1 MDTVPTRISRRALLA
16 AGATGLVAA
25 ALPSRAAAQ
34 TPASQT
40 PKRGGT
46 LNLRAW
52 DPPHF
57 DHILA
62 HAYRTHVVVSFTHSR
77 LLKHKAGPGVRPGTF
92 PIEGDLAESW
102 RQVNDTTYEFKLRRG
117 VRFHGKPP
125 VNGRELTAEDVRYT
139 FEYILA
145 DKGSNV
151 SMFRSIAKVEATD
164 RYTVRFT
171 LKEPFAWFLDM
182 IASPMAG
189 AIIARECVEKFGD
202 LKKAEAVVG
211 TGPWMLDSYRPNV
224 GLTLVRNPQYF
235 MAGLPYIDRVEM
247 LVDED
252 NASRTAAFLAG
263 KYDLG
268 WEFPGTINRSDWLQI
283 LEPLKKRRPG
293 LQVAEFPSN
302 VVNDILLRADKPPF
316 YDVRV
321 RQAICLAMDRKAQI
335 DSIFEG
341 VGAVNGPL
349 PAALDDWALPI
360 AQLGEGA
367 KYYRHDP
374 RRGQAASRRRRP
386 SQWLSGQR
394 LLRDLRLDPAR
405 RPHAARPQAAQGRGD
420 RRPARSEGVRRLP
433 GLVPPRQVRL
443 ALLRPPHAVPRAGQL
458 PLRPVLHRRTTQPEP
473 RQRPGARRPARAPAP
488 HRRPQAAA
496 RGHPPDPAPP
506 GAAAVLRPRA
516 VGELRRGVGPGAA
529 GVWAEPGVR
538 LRGAVGGGVVGE
550 VRGACSDPQLD

>member
-1 MDTVPTRISRRALLA
+1 M
-16 AGATGLVAA
+16 
-25 ALPSRAAAQ
+25 
-34 TPASQT
+34 
-40 PKRGGT
+40 
-46 LNLRAW
+46 
-52 DPPHF
+52 
-57 DHILA
+57 
-62 HAYRTHVVVSFTHSR
+62 VVSFTHSR

-102 RQVNDTTYEFKLRRG
+102 KQVNDTTYEFKLRRG

-235 MAGLPYIDRVEM
+235 MAGLPYIDRVEL

-293 LQVAEFPSN
+293 LQVDGVP
-302 VVNDILLRADKPPF
+302 VQR
-316 YDVRV
+316 
-321 RQAICLAMDRKAQI
+321 RQRHL
-335 DSIFEG
+335 
-341 VGAVNGPL
+341 
-349 PAALDDWALPI
+349 AAL
-360 AQLGEGA
+360 
-367 KYYRHDP
+367 
-374 RRGQAASRRRRP
+374 GQAALQRRARAPGHLPRHGPQGPDRLHLRGRRRR
-386 SQWLSGQR
+386 QR
-394 LLRDLRLDPAR
+394 
-405 RPHAARPQAAQGRGD
+405 AAAG
-420 RRPARSEGVRRLP
+420 
-433 GLVPPRQVRL
+433 
-443 ALLRPPHAVPRAGQL
+443 RAG
-458 PLRPVLHRRTTQPEP
+458 
-473 RQRPGARRPARAPAP
+473 
-488 HRRPQAAA
+488 
-496 RGHPPDPAPP
+496 
-506 GAAAVLRPRA
+506 
-516 VGELRRGVGPGAA
+516 
-529 GVWAEPGVR
+529 
-538 LRGAVGGGVVGE
+538 
-550 VRGACSDPQLD
+550 

>member
-1 MDTVPTRISRRALLA
+1 MNTAPTSISRRALLA
-16 AGATGLVAA
+16 AGATGLAAA
-25 ALPSRAAAQ
+25 ALPSRATAQ
-34 TPASQT
+34 TSASQT

-92 PIEGDLAESW
+92 PLEGDLAESW
-102 RQVNDTTYEFKLRRG
+102 KQVNDTTYEFKLRRG

-235 MAGLPYIDRVEM
+235 MAGLPYIDRVE
-247 LVDED
+247 LIVDED

-293 LQVAEFPSN
+293 LQVMEYPSN
-302 VVNDILLRADKPPF
+302 VVNDISMRSDKPPF
-316 YDVRV
+316 SDVRV

-335 DSIFEG
+335 ESIYEG

-360 AQLGEGA
+360 AQLGDGA
-367 KYYRHDP
+367 KLYTHNVAEAKRLLAAAGLP
-374 RRGQAASRRRRP
+374 TASRPASASRP
-386 SQWLSGQR
+386 
-394 LLRDLRLDPAR
+394 
-405 RPHAARPQAAQGRGD
+405 
-420 RRPARSEGVRRLP
+420 
-433 GLVPPRQVRL
+433 
-443 ALLRPPHAVPRAGQL
+443 
-458 PLRPVLHRRTTQPEP
+458 T
-473 RQRPGARRPARAPAP
+473 
-488 HRRPQAAA
+488 
-496 RGHPPDPAPP
+496 APP
-506 GAAAVLRPRA
+506 SSSIS
-516 VGELRRGVGPGAA
+516 
-529 GVWAEPGVR
+529 
-538 LRGAVGGGVVGE
+538 
-550 VRGACSDPQLD
+550 CSSC

>member
-1 MDTVPTRISRRALLA
+1 VLNVDTTPTPISRRALLA
-16 AGATGLVAA
+16 AGAAGLVAS
-25 ALPSRAAAQ
+25 ALPSRV
-34 TPASQT
+34 ASQSSTAQT

-46 LNLRAW
+46 LNIRAW

-62 HAYRTHVVVSFTHSR
+62 HAYRTHVVISFTHSR
-77 LLKHKAGPGVRPGTF
+77 LLKHKAGLGVRPGSF

-102 RQVNDTTYEFKLRRG
+102 KQVNETTYEFKLRRG

-125 VNGRELTAEDVRYT
+125 VNGRELTADDVRYT

-151 SMFRSIAKVEATD
+151 SMYRSIAKIEATD
-164 RYTVRFT
+164 KYTARFT

-224 GLTLVRNPQYF
+224 GLTLVRNPQYYA
-235 MAGLPYIDRVEM
+235 AGLPYIDRVEL

-283 LEPLKKRRPG
+283 AEPLKKRRPG
-293 LQVAEFPSN
+293 LQVLEFPSN
-302 VVNDILLRADKPPF
+302 VVNDISLRSDKAPF
-316 YDVRV
+316 SDVRV

-341 VGAVNGPL
+341 VGTVNGPL

-360 AQLGEGA
+360 NQLGDGA
-367 KYYRHDP
+367 KLYTHNV
-374 RRGQAASRRRRP
+374 AEAK
-386 SQWLSGQR
+386 R
-394 LLRDLRLDPAR
+394 LLAAAGHPNGFPASVCFATYGSTQLVDHMQLVLKQLKDVGIDAKLDQKEYGAYQASCRLGKFDSMGFGPLTPFLEPDSFLFGQYYTGEPRNRSHVNDAVLDDLLVRQRRTADVKQRRNVIHQIQRHLARQQYYIHVPSGTYVAVWDPALKGYAPNLGYDYGGR
-405 RPHAARPQAAQGRGD
+405 IVAAWLER
-420 RRPARSEGVRRLP
+420 
-433 GLVPPRQVRL
+433 
-443 ALLRPPHAVPRAGQL
+443 
-458 PLRPVLHRRTTQPEP
+458 
-473 RQRPGARRPARAPAP
+473 
-488 HRRPQAAA
+488 
-496 RGHPPDPAPP
+496 
-506 GAAAVLRPRA
+506 
-516 VGELRRGVGPGAA
+516 
-529 GVWAEPGVR
+529 
-538 LRGAVGGGVVGE
+538 
-550 VRGACSDPQLD
+550 